1 MTSLLTVSAGVYLVV
16 GWTWMFRG
24 HLRRE
29 RRRGAS
35 GFGWGDV
42 YWSVFMAS
50 ACCSAWIIWA
60 AILIARKHISLSAYQ
75 FALVVGGETPEEK
88 TRRTVRTRTT
98 NP

>member
-1 MTSLLTVSAGVYLVV
+1 
-16 GWTWMFRG
+16 MFRG

-29 RRRGAS
+29 RCRGAS
-35 GFGWGDV
+35 GFGWSDV

-50 ACCSAWIIWA
+50 ACCSAWIVWA

-88 TRRTVRTRTT
+88 TRRRERELYEREQR
-98 NP
+98 NRELERELGLDP